1 MSARRGWAAS
11 TLTPTPNPDPNPNSN
26 PNPSPSPSPSPSP
39 KPHQVGGIQACLAS
53 LHAEAHAERVGEA
66 AQRLCM
72 YGDEASLR
80 RAARREGVQLLM
92 ERCFGDPSWD
102 DGGDGGGGGGSSSC
116 GGAYMEQGA
125 AQAAA
130 APAAAP
136 GVAQGAAEAMEVAEI
151 AALVARA
158 VALCR
163 LIITPQAE

>member
-1 MSARRGWAAS
+1 M
-11 TLTPTPNPDPNPNSN
+11 
-26 PNPSPSPSPSPSP
+26 
-39 KPHQVGGIQACLAS
+39 GGIQACLAS

-102 DGGDGGGGGGSSSC
+102 DGGDGGGGGGGGDGGGGGGSSSC